1 MAKNIKPKELSVAI
15 SAVLSKYSEVTAEK
29 VKDAVKE
36 AGKTVKKEIE
46 KTAPKDTGAYRKS
59 WKVKT
64 TRETENSIEVVVHSK
79 TKYQLAHLLEHGHA
93 KRNGGRTPAQPHIA
107 PAEQKGIEQFEKDIE
122 AILKG

>member
-15 SAVLSKYSEVTAEK
+15 SAALSKYSEVTAEK

-46 KTAPKDTGAYRKS
+46 KTAPKDTGEYRKS

-93 KRNGGRTPAQPHIA
+93 KRNGGRTTAQPHIA
-107 PAEQKGIEQFEKDIE
+107 PAEHKGIEQFEKDIE

>member
-15 SAVLSKYSEVTAEK
+15 SAVLSEYSEVTAEK

>member
-15 SAVLSKYSEVTAEK
+15 SAVLSEYSEVTAEK

-107 PAEQKGIEQFEKDIE
+107 PAEQKGIEQFKREIDE
-122 AILKG
+122 ILKG